1 MVKNFIESK
10 SCTLY
15 SLANWQNGLAFKNI
29 TFSNSGLPIIKIA
42 ELKNGITDQ
51 TKFTQDKFDKNVFL
65 TKGDMLFSWSGNPE
79 TSIDTFIYNLSD
91 GWLNQHIFKITPK
104 NIDSKYFY
112 YVMKSLNPV
121 FKRIASN
128 KQTTGLGHVT
138 VKDLK
143 EIKIFIPS
151 HEEQH
156 HIVNILGTIDDK
168 IENNEELINNYNS
181 LMGYNVVAG
190 MNNEYLPL
198 KEMCSVITKGT
209 TPTTLGKKFVT
220 SGINF
225 IKAESILENHIIDGY
240 KLSFIDEETHN
251 LLKRS
256 QIQEYDILLSIAGTI
271 GRFSFASKEY
281 FPANTNQAVAII
293 RPKNLINFIHIYSY
307 FCSNLQNIYFN
318 EQTVQGVQANISL
331 STVSNTP
338 IPQFTNDKILQE
350 NLIIFNKLLNAVNE
364 NKKLNKLKQLYLKK
378 FFG

>member
-1 MVKNFIESK
+1 MKYKINDIGQIVCGGTPSTSVKEYWDNEIVWLTPKDLSINKSK
-10 SCTLY
+10 YTTQSSVMISQKGYQNSSAKLVPINTVLMSSRAPIGYLTIAKTELCTNQGFKAIICNEKIINHEFLY
-15 SLANWQNGLAFKNI
+15 YLLQTKVEDLKTISTGSTFLELSTNTFKNYEI
-29 TFSNSGLPIIKIA
+29 EVP
-42 ELKNGITDQ
+42 
-51 TKFTQDKFDKNVFL
+51 
-65 TKGDMLFSWSGNPE
+65 
-79 TSIDTFIYNLSD
+79 
-91 GWLNQHIFKITPK
+91 
-104 NIDSKYFY
+104 
-112 YVMKSLNPV
+112 
-121 FKRIASN
+121 
-128 KQTTGLGHVT
+128 
-138 VKDLK
+138 DLQ
-143 EIKIFIPS
+143 
-151 HEEQH
+151 EQQ
-156 HIVNILGTIDDK
+156 HIVNILGSIDDK